1 MIDPRLLSTL
11 PAIPTL
17 LSRTLPALVLALLG
31 ACSTAGPNYQ
41 PHPLSAPAHWQ
52 APLIAHNGD
61 TATLAQWWDRFNDT
75 ALIGLIE
82 AAQRESATLALAA
95 ARIEQARAA
104 AVTAAVANQPSLE
117 GIATGNRAAFSFGGP
132 AQRRTLIQL
141 GPQSSWEIDLFGG
154 LARGREAAA
163 ATLQSNQAA
172 WHDARVSL
180 AAEVAEHYLN
190 LRHCEAQLALAQE
203 DLQTRRDTARITA
216 LALAVGL
223 QPRTALLAAQAGAA
237 QAADAMEQRRA
248 QCDIVVKGLVA
259 LTAMDEPALR
269 ALLAPATARIPQATT
284 FNVDTVPARAIAQRP
299 DIAMAERDLA
309 TASARIGVAEA
320 ARYPSLSLTGNILP
334 SLASLNGSALAS
346 VMTWAFGPALSLPL
360 ADGGRRTANVDAA
373 KAQFTALDTTL
384 RAKVRGAVREVEE
397 ALVRLNAAGVRAR
410 ETAQAYEALNG
421 TLEATRAR
429 VKTGLASQLELLDAQ
444 RNTLNANTSV
454 VQARQE
460 QASAWIALYRA
471 VGGGWDGQ
479 FAVVAKDAPAAPAAQ
494 AAQSTQA
501 AQSAQ
506 AALSVPNANVT
517 APAPTD

>member
-1 MIDPRLLSTL
+1 MLATLS
-11 PAIPTL
+11 
-17 LSRTLPALVLALLG
+17 
-31 ACSTAGPNYQ
+31 ACSTVGPNYQ
-41 PHPLSAPAHWQ
+41 PQALPAAAQWQ
-52 APLIAHNGD
+52 APLTAHKGD
-61 TATLAQWWDRFNDT
+61 TATLARWWDRFNDT
-75 ALIGLIE
+75 ALIGLVE
-82 AAQRESATLALAA
+82 AAQRESATLALAT
-95 ARIEQARAA
+95 ARIEQARAT
-104 AVTAAVANQPSLE
+104 AVTAGVANQPSLE
-117 GIATGNRAAFSFGGP
+117 GIATANHAAFSFGGP
-132 AQRRTLIQL
+132 AQRRTLIQF

-163 ATLQSNQAA
+163 STLQSNQAA

-180 AAEVAEHYLN
+180 AAEVAGHYLN
-190 LRHCEAQLALAQE
+190 LRHCEAQLALGQE
-203 DLQTRRDTARITA
+203 DLQTRRDTARIMA
-216 LALAVGL
+216 LALAAGL
-223 QPRTALLAAQAGAA
+223 QPGTAVLVAQAAAA

-284 FNVDTVPARAIAQRP
+284 FSVDTVPARIIAQRP

-346 VMTWAFGPALSLPL
+346 VMTWAFGPAMSLPL
-360 ADGGRRTANVDAA
+360 LDGGKRTANVDAA
-373 KAQFTALDTTL
+373 KAQFTALDITL

-410 ETAQAYEALNG
+410 ETAQAYVALNS

-429 VKTGLASQLELLDAQ
+429 VKAGLASQLELLDAQ
-444 RNTLNANTSV
+444 RNTLNANISV

-460 QASAWIALYRA
+460 QAGAWIALYRA

-479 FAVVAKDAPAAPAAQ
+479 FAVGANDAQ
-494 AAQSTQA
+494 AAQS
-501 AQSAQ
+501 
-506 AALSVPNANVT
+506 ALRVPNAT
-517 APAPTD
+517 ITTPAPTD